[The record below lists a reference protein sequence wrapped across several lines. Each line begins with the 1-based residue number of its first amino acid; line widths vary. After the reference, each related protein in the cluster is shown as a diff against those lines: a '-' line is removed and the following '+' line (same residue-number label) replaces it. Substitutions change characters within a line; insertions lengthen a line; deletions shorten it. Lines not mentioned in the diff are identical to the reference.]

1 MRRSF
6 HTISFILVIL
16 LLLTAC
22 QPNPNVNYVISKND
36 GVFEQKIQDAAL
48 QNTTSNEN
56 ILKTGNFY
64 SKDGSVEFTWNL
76 NQEIKAG
83 AMPVIEVVPHL
94 FTGEDVKEV
103 VSAIFGEKIV
113 FYDLGPES
121 ERQLSKGEIQQKI
134 RVLSPYSSEEALK
147 WLMGD
152 EYSVEKIKNRI
163 EEYTLQY
170 DLAPDENPHTEC
182 DWTFRS
188 SDYYWDLGDTGDKNN
203 YIIATAEVGSIDYY
217 VRAQI
222 HNERDYMQSI
232 IEIGLGDG
240 NDDTYVESTADL
252 VSLCSSDE
260 PMQTQIDIAK
270 EKAQK
275 ILGKLSFG
283 DFSLAETFIDTRMFG
298 NTPAYII
305 RVEAVPIFEGIAV
318 LFGDISKNGEG
329 KELYASSYPVGQI
342 QFFFSP
348 NGELVGFS
356 MHSLTEEKEIKQT
369 SVDTIPFAK
378 LIELAEAHLQ
388 LYDAEAMDASA
399 GNAQMLELT
408 TGRSINTMDCKVE
421 ISEINYGLARFPVAN
436 SSSFYYAPAAI
447 FRGSIDYCD
456 RESGEAVTG
465 TGNPYGAR
473 IQTLVAINAVD
484 GTVF

>member
-1 MRRSF
+1 MRRNAY
-6 HTISFILVIL
+6 TILFVFVIL
-16 LLLTAC
+16 LLLSAC
-22 QPNPNVNYVISKND
+22 QPNPKANYVISKND
-36 GVFEQKIQDAAL
+36 GVFEKKIQDTA
-48 QNTTSNEN
+48 QKTVESNEN
-56 ILKTGNFY
+56 IHKIGNFY

-76 NQEIKAG
+76 NQEIKKE

-94 FTGEDVKEV
+94 FTGQDVKEV
-103 VSAIFGEKIV
+103 VSAIFGENVV

-121 ERQLSKGEIQQKI
+121 ERQLSKGEIQKKI
-134 RVLSPYSSEEALK
+134 RALSPYSSEETLK

-152 EYSVEKIKNRI
+152 EYSVEKLNKRI
-163 EEYTLQY
+163 EKYTLQY
-170 DLAPDENPHTEC
+170 DLAPDENPHTKC
-182 DWTFRS
+182 DWTFRPG
-188 SDYYWDLGDTGDKNN
+188 DYYWDLGDTGNKNN

-217 VRAQI
+217 VRARV

-252 VSLCSSDE
+252 VSLCSSGE
-260 PMQTQIDIAK
+260 PTQAQINIAK
-270 EKAQK
+270 EKAQEA
-275 ILGKLSFG
+275 LDKLSFG
-283 DFSLAETFIDTRMFG
+283 EFYLAETFIDTRMFG
-298 NTPAYII
+298 DTPAYTI
-305 RVEAVPIFEGIAV
+305 RVEAEPIFEGIAV
-318 LFGDISKNGEG
+318 LFGDISKKGEG
-329 KELYASSYPVGQI
+329 KDLYTSSYPVGQI

-348 NGELVGFS
+348 NGELVSFS

-369 SVDTIPFAK
+369 SVDTIPFAN

-408 TGRSINTMDCKVE
+408 TGCSINTMDCKVN

-436 SSSFYYAPAAI
+436 SNSFYYAPAVI

-456 RESGEAVTG
+456 RETGEAVTG